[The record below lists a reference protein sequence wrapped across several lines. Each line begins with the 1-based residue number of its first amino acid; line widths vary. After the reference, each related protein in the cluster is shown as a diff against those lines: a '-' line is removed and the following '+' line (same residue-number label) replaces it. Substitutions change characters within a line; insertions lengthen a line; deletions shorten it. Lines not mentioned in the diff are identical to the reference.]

1 MPRKKISPRKASIP
15 IPIQFHPEITEST
28 PTYYSNFV
36 QVSHTPYEFSLTFAK
51 IPSPPNVDQIAM
63 AQAGKPVKIESLMQ
77 IAIPVKLMPGLLEAL
92 LNQKELYEKSDK
104 KVNQSKQKRS

>member
-1 MPRKKISPRKASIP
+1 
-15 IPIQFHPEITEST
+15 
-28 PTYYSNFV
+28 
-36 QVSHTPYEFSLTFAK
+36 
-51 IPSPPNVDQIAM
+51 M